1 MRLKSYIIGYSYV
14 PNLPIVTSYVPTYL
28 PNVPIT
34 LEVEIIAYFTE
45 RTFPI
50 LKSKFESWLIMFK
63 PVDLAFLKIPEFPIL
78 HFERPRSWKE
88 DVSSL
93 PPASSNLRPKL
104 NETPPDNY
112 LFDQCIPGIESKSRS
127 NRQWQQLLL
136 YFGVVFRIS

>member
-50 LKSKFESWLIMFK
+50 LKSKFES
-63 PVDLAFLKIPEFPIL
+63 
-78 HFERPRSWKE
+78 
-88 DVSSL
+88 
-93 PPASSNLRPKL
+93 
-104 NETPPDNY
+104 
-112 LFDQCIPGIESKSRS
+112 
-127 NRQWQQLLL
+127 
-136 YFGVVFRIS
+136 